1 MLVIDHTSL
10 NYMCYVV
17 IITGSRTLRELDVS
31 WNDIGDNGIS
41 VITEWLLSNKLLRKL
56 NVRRCHFSM
65 KGTIL
70 YTSCIV
76 LKCRAHV

>member
-1 MLVIDHTSL
+1 
-10 NYMCYVV
+10 MCYVV

-31 WNDIGDNGIS
+31 WNDTGDNGIS

-56 NVRRCHFSM
+56 NVRGCHFSM

-76 LKCRAHV
+76 LKCRVHV